1 MVNFNS
7 QPSVRLKCMVAIQFR
22 ARVKPRFQSTSKAT
36 VCIFD
41 TVAVE
46 DGLERGFVK
55 QRLNFV

>member
-1 MVNFNS
+1 
-7 QPSVRLKCMVAIQFR
+7 MVAIQFR